1 MRLAEFH
8 VHKAQW
14 QIWRQDH
21 WGSRNLLREQKRKE
35 DLQVIGWQMG
45 VLTGGRKLE
54 KKEEQQMLE
63 GGSDF
68 QGQEHLTLVVSVQ
81 EQGLH
86 G

>member
-1 MRLAEFH
+1 M
-8 VHKAQW
+8 
-14 QIWRQDH
+14 
-21 WGSRNLLREQKRKE
+21 
-35 DLQVIGWQMG
+35 IGWQMG

-54 KKEEQQMLE
+54 KKEVQQMLE